1 VCGVC
6 PGPRLHLFLAA
17 REFARTSDA
26 CKIEEQK
33 ARTVTLIHPTAI
45 VHPKAELDPTV
56 EVGPYTIIEGQ
67 VRIGAR
73 TRILS
78 HAFLTGRTV
87 IGEDNFIGVFAAIG
101 TPPQHLAYKDGDTG
115 LVIGNRNQI
124 REHTSIHRAF
134 EPGNDTVIGDD
145 NFLMTNSHVAHDC
158 RLGDQV
164 VLVNNVLLGG
174 HSRVDD
180 RAVLGGGVA
189 VHQFTRIGTL
199 VMVGGLA
206 AVTKDVPPF
215 LMVGHEGTVGGINT
229 VGLRRA
235 ALDSA
240 TRTKI
245 KLAFR
250 ILYHSGLNVQQ
261 AVAEMEKQMGNDPE
275 IAKMIEFIRSST
287 RGIVRCS
294 HAGSRGE

>member
-1 VCGVC
+1 M
-6 PGPRLHLFLAA
+6 
-17 REFARTSDA
+17 
-26 CKIEEQK
+26 
-33 ARTVTLIHPTAI
+33 TLIHPTAI
-45 VHPKAELDPTV
+45 VDPKAELDPTV
-56 EVGPYTIIEGQ
+56 EVGPYAIIEGP

-78 HAFLTGRTV
+78 HAYLAGKTV
-87 IGEDNFIGVFAAIG
+87 IGEDNIIGVFAVVG
-101 TPPQHLAYKDGDTG
+101 TAPQHLAYKDGDTG

-124 REHTSIHRAF
+124 REHASIHRAF
-134 EPGNDTVIGDD
+134 EPGNDTLIGDD

-158 RLGDQV
+158 RLGNQV

-189 VHQFTRIGTL
+189 VHQFTRIGEL
-199 VMVGGLA
+199 CMLGGVA

-215 LMVGHEGTVGGINT
+215 LLVGHEGTVEGINT

-235 ALDSA
+235 GMDSA

-245 KLAFR
+245 KSAFR

-261 AVAEMEKQMGNDPE
+261 AVAEMQAQLGDDPE
-275 IAKMIEFIRSST
+275 ITKMIEFIRSST
-287 RGIVRCS
+287 RGIARCS
-294 HAGSRGE
+294 HAVSRGE